1 MAELFAGYKGGSFGS
16 VLPSM
21 INAAMQR
28 QNTPPRYNIP
38 STRITK
44 SQAVASNALTRREDM
59 LAPLNYKKFQ
69 EKTLGTTLANIND
82 LRNMTETET
91 VQIPIETPPPGGDV
105 KLEEY
110 RRLQGH
116 ETNLAN
122 MITDLNTQS
131 NKLEKKLTSFPKT
144 GMTPEQEA
152 ESKGLID
159 EFNAAQDQ
167 KSEAELTLAN
177 VNEALREN
185 ILAGGGEPSTEV
197 HTAHRE
203 VPANIADKRE
213 AAMKMVSANGG
224 KLGGIEMAKLY
235 AEIDRLYPTDKVAET
250 HRTQEGEVLGW
261 KPSGLSTFVQKK
273 PNAFNPALVLGGG
286 WEETGMSIDQYGQP
300 RYNYAP
306 TETPRR
312 KVFFP
317 GKPAMY
323 AASDESAAEMNS
335 HLKDQFAIN
344 KSIDRILEIAES
356 VQWDENWF
364 DKLNP
369 NVRAEVQAIQKVLV
383 GKLRVPL
390 VGPGV
395 VSNFDYQQLL
405 DAINDP
411 TAFEFQNL
419 ISGGQSSVVKLNV
432 LKEQINNSLLDKAA
446 YAGLTVPGSKYR
458 LPEEFRRFDDIA
470 TARYFG
476 FQAGDIVHIKGV
488 PGRGSGYT
496 RIRLKPPVSGTAI
509 PLPTGTGGP

>member
-28 QNTPPRYNIP
+28 QNQNLTPPRFNIP
-38 STRITK
+38 RNVRPAASPARPGMAPITPHDNK
-44 SQAVASNALTRREDM
+44 MFKDR
-59 LAPLNYKKFQ
+59 
-69 EKTLGTTLANIND
+69 TLGATLAEINE
-82 LRNMTETET
+82 LRNQTQTET
-91 VQIPIETPPPGGDV
+91 VQIPIETPPPGGVEALD
-105 KLEEY
+105 EY
-110 RRLQGH
+110 RRLQDH
-116 ETNLAN
+116 EGKLAN

-131 NKLEKKLTSFPKT
+131 NKLEKEIKGFPSE
-144 GMTPEQEA
+144 GMTPEQLA
-152 ESKGLID
+152 QSQGLVD
-159 EFNAAQDQ
+159 QFNAAQDQ
-167 KSEAELTLAN
+167 KAEAERTMVD
-177 VNEALREN
+177 VNSAIESN
-185 ILAGGGEPSTEV
+185 ILAGGGEPITEV

-203 VPANIADKRE
+203 VPTDNATKRD
-213 AAMKMVSANGG
+213 AAMKMVAAQGG
-224 KLGGIEMAKLY
+224 KLGGVEMAKLY
-235 AEIDRLYPTDKVAET
+235 SEIDRLYPTTRTATT
-250 HRTQEGEVLGW
+250 HVDDQGSILGW
-261 KPSGLSTFVQKK
+261 QPSGMNTFVQKK
-273 PNAFNPALVLGGG
+273 PNQFNPAMVLGGH
-286 WEETGMSIDQYGQP
+286 WEPTGMSIDQYGQP

-306 TETPRR
+306 TETPKR

-344 KSIDRILEIAES
+344 NSIDRILEIAES

-369 NVRAEVQAIQKVLV
+369 NVRAEIQAIQKVLV

-419 ISGGQSSVVKLNV
+419 ISGGQSSIVKLNV

-476 FQAGDIVHIKGV
+476 FQAGDIVHVKGV
-488 PGRGSGYT
+488 PGRGAGYT
-496 RIRLKPPVSGTAI
+496 RIRLKPAGTVTPAA
-509 PLPTGTGGP
+509 TGGP